1 MTGPVVILGGGPCGL
16 SAAWE
21 LAARGVPV
29 VVLERE
35 SLPGG
40 LCATVEHQGWRFDLG
55 GHRFLS
61 SSPELVDRV
70 KKLLGDSL
78 LLAQRKSVVLLGGK
92 TFQYPLEAQD
102 LVQNLGLGKNLEA
115 LLQYGLSSLRRLGH
129 PEPEDFAGWVRSR
142 FGETLYQMFFGPY
155 TEKLWGLPA
164 ERISSDWASQRISL
178 LSLGDVAL
186 RLFGLRRS
194 ATRSYARGYFYPE
207 RGIGQIFHAMA
218 EDITANG
225 GEVRYQREVV
235 GLDTHGN
242 RVIAVRARGPQGEEV
257 IPARAVLSTAS
268 LPALVSWLRPDA
280 PLALRR
286 DIASLRFRALRFFNI
301 LLDMPD
307 LSPNTWMYV
316 AEPRY
321 FMSRIQEPKRRSPHS
336 APPGKTS
343 VMIEI
348 PCNEGDE
355 LWSMSDEE
363 LFPRVVRDLA
373 SLGFDIGGKSLGYFS
388 TRVKEGYPV
397 YHVGYTA
404 PRERLLEEAMRFQ
417 NLFTAGRQG
426 AFRYVFMDTAMEMG
440 IQAARAIARTDLGA
454 RRKVASMG
462 AGKGLIEAAAVTA

>member
-1 MTGPVVILGGGPCGL
+1 MSAPVVIIGGGPCGL

-21 LAARGVPV
+21 LSALGIPA

-61 SSPELVDRV
+61 SSPELVERV
-70 KKLLGDSL
+70 KALLGDSL
-78 LLAQRKSVVLLGGK
+78 LLAERKSVVLLGGK
-92 TFQYPLEAQD
+92 RFQYPLEAQN
-102 LVQNLGLGKNLEA
+102 LVENLGLATNLRA
-115 LLQYGLSSLRRLGH
+115 LWDYGRASLRRLRQ
-129 PEPEDFAGWVRSR
+129 PEPESFEGWVRSR
-142 FGETLYQMFFGPY
+142 FGDTLYQMFFGPY

-164 ERISSDWASQRISL
+164 SQISSDWAAQRISL

-194 ATRSYARGYFYPE
+194 PIRGYARGYFYPE
-207 RGIGQIFHAMA
+207 RGIGQIFHAMSD
-218 EDITANG
+218 DITARG
-225 GEVRYQREVV
+225 GEVRYQTEVV
-235 GLDTHGN
+235 GIDTEGE
-242 RVIAVRARGPQGEEV
+242 RVVAVRARGPHGEER
-257 IPARAVLSTAS
+257 IPARAVFSTAS
-268 LPALVSWLRPDA
+268 LPALVGWLRPQAA
-280 PLALRR
+280 PSLRS
-286 DIASLRFRALRFFNI
+286 DIRALRFRALRFFNI
-301 LLDMPD
+301 LLDQPD

-343 VMIEI
+343 VMVEI
-348 PCNEGDE
+348 PCHEGDE
-355 LWSMSDEE
+355 LWSIPDAEMFD
-363 LFPRVVRDLA
+363 RVTRDLA
-373 SLGFDIGGKSLGYFS
+373 SLGYDVAPNALDYFS
-388 TRVKEGYPV
+388 TRVKEGYPI

-404 PRERLLEEAMRFQ
+404 SRDRLLTEALRFQ

-440 IQAARAIARTDLGA
+440 IQAARAIANKDLAA
-454 RRKVASMG
+454 RARICSMG
-462 AGKGLIEAAAVTA
+462 TGKGLIEAAAVTA